1 MVRETP
7 QELRD
12 RAADWERQGIA
23 AQDPRVR
30 DTLLHVAARLRELAD
45 EDEGLPARRQRVAA

>member
-1 MVRETP
+1 MARETP

-12 RAADWERQGIA
+12 RAADWERQGVV

-30 DTLLHVAARLRELAD
+30 ETLLHVAARLRELAD
-45 EDEGLPARRQRVAA
+45 EDEGLPASRQRVAA